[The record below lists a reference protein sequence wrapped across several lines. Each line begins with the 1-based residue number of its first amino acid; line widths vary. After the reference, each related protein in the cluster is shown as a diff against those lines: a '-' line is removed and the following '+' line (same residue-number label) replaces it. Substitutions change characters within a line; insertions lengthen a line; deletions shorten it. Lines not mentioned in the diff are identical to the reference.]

1 VTSAG
6 GVSCPHCGHDTPA
19 FDFCCR
25 CGFPLAVEH
34 GDVAGG
40 PNRRQYAASP
50 EEPAWGLRLTST
62 LFPQLPR
69 TDMTAFRVAL
79 VSGLGLIVALG
90 FAGLY
95 PVALTAA
102 AVLLPL
108 LMVLYL
114 YDVDV
119 YEDEPLLVV
128 GLTMLSGLLCGVA
141 FGVALQHISL
151 PVQRH
156 GWSHLTEGAVVVR
169 TFAVPI
175 VTVVVAMLGPL
186 VLLRHPRFND
196 VLDGV
201 IFGVASAV
209 TLTCSMMLIAAW
221 PITEAGL
228 QPNQDAAAWTQRLVE
243 VGIFV
248 PIIAAGAVGWAAAAL
263 WLRYR
268 APVADRRAL
277 GGLGTPAPAGLV
289 ALILVVAAALVQQI
303 FGSLARFAALAV
315 LAAVALT
322 LVRRAIHVGLF
333 DEADE
338 AEPGPP
344 VTCANCGRSTPL
356 HTFCSRCGVALRA
369 LPKALPTQPAPPS

>member
-1 VTSAG
+1 
-6 GVSCPHCGHDTPA
+6 
-19 FDFCCR
+19 
-25 CGFPLAVEH
+25 
-34 GDVAGG
+34 
-40 PNRRQYAASP
+40 
-50 EEPAWGLRLTST
+50 
-62 LFPQLPR
+62 
-69 TDMTAFRVAL
+69 
-79 VSGLGLIVALG
+79 
-90 FAGLY
+90 
-95 PVALTAA
+95 ALTAA

-221 PITEAGL
+221 PITEAG
-228 QPNQDAAAWTQRLVE
+228 
-243 VGIFV
+243 
-248 PIIAAGAVGWAAAAL
+248 AVGWAAAAL

-322 LVRRAIHVGLF
+322 LVRRAIHVG
-333 DEADE
+333 
-338 AEPGPP
+338 
-344 VTCANCGRSTPL
+344 
-356 HTFCSRCGVALRA
+356 
-369 LPKALPTQPAPPS
+369 